1 MENRLAEMLKRYEE
15 IETLIVQPEIISN
28 QSRYA
33 RLMKER
39 GSLAKFVT
47 RIKSLG
53 EIRREKKDTHE
64 LIQQHKDDK
73 DFIEMTTE
81 ELNTLAEKEKKIVGE
96 LEEMFLTNE
105 EHGDRNV
112 IMEIRAGTGGEESAL
127 FAAELFRMY
136 TKYADR
142 KGWKCL
148 LMDSSPT
155 GLGGFKDVTFSI
167 EGESVYKH
175 LRFESGGHR
184 VQRVPDTEASGRI
197 HTSAC
202 TVAVLP
208 EAEEVEVEIRSE
220 DLKIDTYS
228 AGGPGGQHVNKTAS
242 AVRITHLPTNTVVA
256 CMVER
261 SQHRNKD
268 LAMRLLRSRIYE
280 NMASKSKAER
290 DKMRKTQIGSG
301 DRSEKIRTY
310 NFPQSRLTD
319 HRINFSLHNLPVVM
333 EGELDE
339 MINKLM
345 EEDRKLKLQNISRP
359 EGGGL
364 K

>member
-1 MENRLAEMLKRYEE
+1 MENKLIEILKRYEE
-15 IETLIVQPEIISN
+15 IEQLIVQPEVIGN
-28 QSRYA
+28 QARYA
-33 RLMKER
+33 GLMKER
-39 GSLAKFVT
+39 GSLSKFVA
-47 RIKSLG
+47 RIKAL
-53 EIRREKKDTHE
+53 EATRRHKKDAEE
-64 LIQQHKDDK
+64 LIQQNKADK
-73 DFIEMTTE
+73 DFIEMTNE
-81 ELNTLAEKEKKIVGE
+81 ELKTLSEKEKAVLTE
-96 LEEMFLTNE
+96 LEEMFLTDQ

-142 KGWKCL
+142 RGWKCL

-167 EGESVYKH
+167 EGEDVYKH

-184 VQRVPDTEASGRI
+184 VQRVPHTEASGRI

-208 EAEEVEVEIRSE
+208 EAEDVEVEIRPE

-280 NMASKSKAER
+280 NMASKNKQER

-310 NFPQSRLTD
+310 NFPQSRITD
-319 HRINFSLHNLPVVM
+319 HRINFSVHNLPGVL
-333 EGELDE
+333 EGDLDE
-339 MINKLM
+339 MINKLL
-345 EEDRKLKLQNISRP
+345 EEDRKLKLQNISAS
-359 EGGGL
+359 